1 MKRKNKCSTLS
12 IFQSVHCM
20 KWKYSVKLLTHRL
33 LFFYI
38 KVKVQTT
45 IFKEHFGKKR
55 KEIFNERLSLAV
67 YNKFK
72 TRYLYLSLSLPLS
85 LFETTL
91 LSPSLNWAQSI
102 QETEV
107 RNYCASR
114 LIWSRHLIYWVF
126 EWIKWFD
133 FVI

>member
-1 MKRKNKCSTLS
+1 MKRKNKYSTLS
-12 IFQSVHCM
+12 IFQSVRCM

-45 IFKEHFGKKR
+45 IFKEHFAEKKKKR
-55 KEIFNERLSLAV
+55 IFNERLSMAV

-91 LSPSLNWAQSI
+91 LSPSLDWAQSI
-102 QETEV
+102 RETEV
-107 RNYCASR
+107 RN
-114 LIWSRHLIYWVF
+114 
-126 EWIKWFD
+126 
-133 FVI
+133 